1 MSSYK
6 LSWNNHEVIKVLTR
20 NVIKCLVCNTVLESK
35 HQHHYVQCKCHN
47 EAATDGGLVYLRYMA
62 KDLDLVENLCEYVE
76 MTRGEY
82 YKQLEEQRILQEKKL
97 QERIERGEMINV
109 GSDIS
114 PHWVSKEVWDI
125 VMEVSEKYYPNAK
138 KRGEK

>member
-6 LSWNNHEVIKVLTR
+6 LSLNNHEVIKVLTR
-20 NVIKCLVCNTVLESK
+20 NAIKCLVCNTVLESK
-35 HQHHYVQCKCHN
+35 HRHHYNQCQCCN

-76 MTRGEY
+76 MTRGERD
-82 YKQLEEQRILQEKKL
+82 KQLKQQKLDEQVKL
-97 QERIERGEMINV
+97 QERIDNGEMLNV
-109 GSDIS
+109 GNDNN

-125 VMEVSEKYYPNAK
+125 VMKVSEKYYPNAK
-138 KRGEK
+138 KK